1 MSRHAEFVGLV
12 CMTSK
17 KKDLTLCPQTFRLCF
32 CFPAQISD

>member
-17 KKDLTLCPQTFRLCF
+17 KKRFDSLSSNFQTLLL
-32 CFPAQISD
+32 FPSPDF